1 MRDKPS
7 SILTNATYRVVAD
20 VFAKAASVV
29 LYIVM
34 ARKLGVA
41 EFGVFAFGLSF
52 VTLVTVFADFGQSA
66 ILTREVARDHRLVD
80 RYFANTIVLKLVLAL
95 PALVVSIGILSAF
108 AEPQTRN
115 VALLLGIAVVAE
127 QMMNTCFATYQAF
140 ERLVYIPVA
149 LLAQRFLMTAI
160 GCAALLAGAGVVA
173 VSIVYLACALV
184 GLGVALW
191 LLFAYVAR
199 PRFQVRPR
207 VWRGL
212 MWAAF
217 PIGVASVFSTILFRA
232 DMAMLAVMKSAEA
245 VGEYAAAYRL
255 LETTL
260 FLSWGVGS
268 AVYPVYSRLG
278 PGRSPEVLLVFE
290 RSLKLLVALT
300 LPLAIGAVILA
311 DPLMDVLYGP
321 AYDASANALVLLA
334 PAIALYPFAYVAG
347 MMLVSQHRQRVLAPI
362 YAAVAA
368 ENILLNLVLIP
379 THSLYGA
386 AIGTSLSQLLVTLPL
401 MVFCTHALGRPSWLR
416 MVGGPVTAS
425 VLAGVVMAVLRDDF
439 AAALVAA
446 SVVYMASL
454 FVFERLVYPR
464 DAQAVLDLIPG
475 RRLSRRTA

>member
-1 MRDKPS
+1 
-7 SILTNATYRVVAD
+7 
-20 VFAKAASVV
+20 
-29 LYIVM
+29 
-34 ARKLGVA
+34 
-41 EFGVFAFGLSF
+41 
-52 VTLVTVFADFGQSA
+52 
-66 ILTREVARDHRLVD
+66 
-80 RYFANTIVLKLVLAL
+80 
-95 PALVVSIGILSAF
+95 
-108 AEPQTRN
+108 
-115 VALLLGIAVVAE
+115 
-127 QMMNTCFATYQAF
+127 
-140 ERLVYIPVA
+140 
-149 LLAQRFLMTAI
+149 
-160 GCAALLAGAGVVA
+160 
-173 VSIVYLACALV
+173 
-184 GLGVALW
+184 
-191 LLFAYVAR
+191 
-199 PRFQVRPR
+199 
-207 VWRGL
+207 

-217 PIGVASVFSTILFRA
+217 PIGIATVFSTILFRA
-232 DMAMLAVMKSAEA
+232 DMAMLAVMKSAEV

-260 FLSWGVGS
+260 FLSWGIGS

-464 DAQAVLDLIPG
+464 DAQAVLDLIQD
-475 RRLSRRTA
+475 AV